1 MYPTT
6 ILTENKLIAV
16 GQTRNIEYV
25 LFQGYTAKG
34 RQSKAKKK
42 KLARRCTS

>member
-1 MYPTT
+1 MHPTT

-25 LFQGYTAKG
+25 PIPNRL
-34 RQSKAKKK
+34 QSNGKRIESKKK
-42 KLARRCTS
+42 KKS